1 MFMKSH
7 VHIRCFWF
15 LPLPNP
21 CLNLNVIHQCLNIML
36 NHPMQTLGIP
46 KHFRLVGFIKV
57 NITHMRPRPISDLEP
72 PGIGFL
78 PDMSRRPRPVSDLV
92 CLGIGSL
99 LQIHVHLSPQ
109 QRLGFFAAQSVP
121 MQITLTPSLVL
132 VQVPPGIEVP
142 SHKIPVATR
151 MEMYPSE

>member
-1 MFMKSH
+1 MKSH
-7 VHIRCFWF
+7 VHVRCFWF

-92 CLGIGSL
+92 CPGIGFL
-99 LQIHVHLSPQ
+99 LQFHVQPSPL
-109 QRLGFFAAQSVP
+109 QRLGSFATQGKS
-121 MQITLTPSLVL
+121 MRIILTSSLVL
-132 VQVPPGIEVP
+132 VQVRPGIEVQKP
-142 SHKIPVATR
+142 KVAVATQMR
-151 MEMYPSE
+151 MYPSG